1 MDESQIKDTVRARYG
16 SIAAASGKSCC
27 APTTSCGGGDGGC
40 CRQGPAHGYSETEL
54 AAAPHGANLGLG
66 CGNLQAITALKPSDV
81 VVDLGC
87 GAGFDCFLAAAQV
100 GASAG

>member
-1 MDESQIKDTVRARYG
+1 MGYG
-16 SIAAASGKSCC
+16 
-27 APTTSCGGGDGGC
+27 
-40 CRQGPAHGYSETEL
+40 ETEC

-66 CGNLQAITALKPSDV
+66 YGNPRAVTALKPSVV

-100 GASAG
+100 DASAGRSAST